1 MNSWL
6 LLWTCLLVVGATVF
20 AVLALMVARGA
31 AKDIKSMFQDLGEKS
46 GNDRESPSDRQ

>member
-6 LLWTCLLVVGATVF
+6 LLWTCLLVLGATVF
-20 AVLALMVARGA
+20 AVLALMVARGD

-46 GNDRESPSDRQ
+46 GNDRKSPNDRQ